1 MEPKNILWRKGHT
14 IDEILKIKALAG
26 HSQFYFV
33 WNIILLSVH
42 KYIKVIVRN
51 SFILFSYGNS
61 DHICTLQ
68 IPSLKDIN
76 QAPNMNCKNWWWN
89 HSIFFIQNYES
100 TKFCYSAFTCKIIVY
115 CFFSLERYFLGT
127 VLHEFVVNLIYVQF
141 SLNNTHL

>member
-1 MEPKNILWRKGHT
+1 MEPKNILWRKGHS

-100 TKFCYSAFTCKIIVY
+100 TKFCYSAFTCKILWN
-115 CFFSLERYFLGT
+115 FFTRKIFSWNRTSWIRG
-127 VLHEFVVNLIYVQF
+127 EFNLCSIF
-141 SLNNTHL
+141 SQ